1 MFQLFA
7 NTRSRTTRT
16 TLRNLL
22 EDESELSIAPGLTI
36 PAPDEALDEV
46 GKRPGGTARFVRNVA
61 VSVGRLLVSAL
72 VALLLPA
79 YLTHKLP
86 IKTYSAWVLI
96 LQMSAYVSYLDFGVQ
111 SGVAKFV
118 AEYEAKGDATGAN
131 RRASAGLA
139 IMFVM
144 SIVGVLM
151 TLILAWRVPHLFYEM
166 PATLYQDVRI
176 SLVLV
181 GASLSFGLFCSVFS
195 AIFLGLQ
202 RYAIPMTISIVNR
215 ILFAIVVC
223 FAVFFNSSLAM
234 MGAAVAV
241 INISTG
247 VLQIVAWRKL
257 ASRIRISLRGLDYDV
272 LKKMLAYCSVLAIW
286 SGAMLCI
293 TGLDVTIVGRYD
305 FSQTGFYSIATLPT
319 NFIISILGAA
329 LGPFLPTASA
339 LSTQR
344 TPGEMGDLLSRT
356 TRYSSILLL
365 AGGLPLVVGAY
376 PILRLW
382 VGSDY
387 ALHTIGYLR
396 ILMLANILRC
406 FCAPYATMVVATSRQ
421 RVATASAITEG
432 LVNLISSILF
442 ASRLGARGVALGT
455 LLGSF
460 ASVAMH
466 FGVSMHYTQENF
478 AISRLRLFW
487 NGLLRPTVIAIPSVL
502 LVPFWWVSGAPAL
515 SIQLWILWGVSTLL
529 LMWFVCITANERG
542 MLTDRIKAPFRR
554 L

>member
-1 MFQLFA
+1 M
-7 NTRSRTTRT
+7 
-16 TLRNLL
+16 RNAAI
-22 EDESELSIAPGLTI
+22 S
-36 PAPDEALDEV
+36 V
-46 GKRPGGTARFVRNVA
+46 VRLA
-61 VSVGRLLVSAL
+61 VTAL

-86 IKTYSAWVLI
+86 ITTYSAWVLV
-96 LQMSAYVSYLDFGVQ
+96 LQMSAYVAYLDFGVQ
-111 SGVAKFV
+111 SGVSKYV
-118 AEYEAKGDATGAN
+118 AEYEAKGDTAGAN
-131 RRASAGLA
+131 MRASAGLA
-139 IMFVM
+139 IMLSA
-144 SIVGVLM
+144 SILGVLL
-151 TLILAWRVPHLFYEM
+151 TLILAWRVPQIFHEM
-166 PATLYQDVRI
+166 PASLYRDVRI
-176 SLVLV
+176 SLIFV
-181 GASLSFGLFCSVFS
+181 GVSLSFGLFCSVFS

-202 RYAIPMTISIVNR
+202 RYAVPMAISIVNR
-215 ILFAIVVC
+215 ILFAAVVC
-223 FAVFFNSSLAM
+223 LAVFFNSSLAM

-241 INISTG
+241 VNISTG

-257 ASRIRISLRGLDYDV
+257 ASRIRVSLRGLDYDV

-319 NFIISILGAA
+319 SFIISILGAA

-344 TPGEMGDLLSRT
+344 TPGEMSRLLSRT

-442 ASRLGARGVALGT
+442 ASRIGARGVALGT

-487 NGLLRPTVIAIPSVL
+487 NGLLRPTVIAIPSIL

-515 SIQLWILWGVSTLL
+515 SVRLWILWAVSTLL
-529 LMWFVCITANERG
+529 LLWFVCITANERR
-542 MLTDRIKAPFRR
+542 MLTDQVKAPFSRR
-554 L
+554 

>member
-1 MFQLFA
+1 MLKNPVEA
-7 NTRSRTTRT
+7 RSTTT
-16 TLRNLL
+16 MSDVPHT
-22 EDESELSIAPGLTI
+22 
-36 PAPDEALDEV
+36 
-46 GKRPGGTARFVRNVA
+46 VA
-61 VSVGRLLVSAL
+61 VQENAGIAERPRGVAATLMRNAAISVARLVVTAL
-72 VALLLPA
+72 VALLLPS

-86 IKTYSAWVLI
+86 ITTYSAWVLV
-96 LQMSAYVSYLDFGVQ
+96 LQMSAYVAYLDFGVQ
-111 SGVAKFV
+111 SGVSKYV
-118 AEYEAKGDATGAN
+118 AEYEAKGDAGGAN
-131 RRASAGLA
+131 MRASAGLA
-139 IMFVM
+139 IMLST
-144 SIVGVLM
+144 SILGVLL
-151 TLILAWRVPHLFYEM
+151 TLILAWRVPQIFHDM
-166 PATLYQDVRI
+166 PAFLYHDVRV
-176 SLVLV
+176 SLVFV
-181 GASLSFGLFCSVFS
+181 GMSLSFGLFCSVFS

-202 RYAIPMTISIVNR
+202 RYAVPMAISIVNR
-215 ILFAIVVC
+215 ILFAVVVC
-223 FAVFFNSSLAM
+223 FAVFFNSSLAV
-234 MGAAVAV
+234 MGAAVAI

-247 VLQIVAWRKL
+247 VLQIVAWRRL
-257 ASRIRISLRGLDYDV
+257 ANRVRITLRGLDYDV

-387 ALHTIGYLR
+387 ALHSIGYLR

-432 LVNLISSILF
+432 LVNLISSILL
-442 ASRLGARGVALGT
+442 AGRHGARGVALGT

-478 AISRLRLFW
+478 AISRRRLFW

-502 LVPFWWVSGAPAL
+502 LIPFWWVSGAPAL
-515 SIQLWILWGVSTLL
+515 SIRLWISWGISTSV
-529 LMWFVCITANERG
+529 LMWFVCITANERK
-542 MLTDRIKAPFRR
+542 MLIDRIKAPFRR

>member
-1 MFQLFA
+1 MPKNPVEA
-7 NTRSRTTRT
+7 RSTTT
-16 TLRNLL
+16 MSDTPHTVAVQ
-22 EDESELSIAPGLTI
+22 E
-36 PAPDEALDEV
+36 
-46 GKRPGGTARFVRNVA
+46 NVA
-61 VSVGRLLVSAL
+61 VAERPHGVAARLMRNSAMSAARLVVTAL
-72 VALLLPA
+72 VALFLPA

-86 IKTYSAWVLI
+86 ITTYSAWVLV
-96 LQMSAYVSYLDFGVQ
+96 LQMSAYVAYLDFGVQ
-111 SGVAKFV
+111 SGVSKYV
-118 AEYEAKGDATGAN
+118 AEYEAKGDAAGAN
-131 RRASAGLA
+131 MRASAGLA
-139 IMFVM
+139 IMLST
-144 SIVGVLM
+144 SILGVLL
-151 TLILAWRVPHLFYEM
+151 TLILAWRVPQIFHDM
-166 PATLYQDVRI
+166 PAFLYRDVRI

-202 RYAIPMTISIVNR
+202 RYAVPMTISIVNR
-215 ILFAIVVC
+215 ILFALVVC
-223 FAVFFNSSLAM
+223 IAVLFNHSLAI
-234 MGAAVAV
+234 MGAAVAIV
-241 INISTG
+241 NISTG
-247 VLQIVAWRKL
+247 VLQIVAWRRL
-257 ASRIRISLRGLDYDV
+257 ARRIRISLRGLDYDV

-305 FSQTGFYSIATLPT
+305 FNQTGFYSIATLPT

-329 LGPFLPTASA
+329 LGPFLPTVSA

-344 TPGEMGDLLSRT
+344 TPGEMGDLLSRS

-365 AGGLPLVVGAY
+365 ACGLPLVVGAY

-487 NGLLRPTVIAIPSVL
+487 NGLLRPITIAIPSVL
-502 LVPFWWVSGAPAL
+502 LVPFWWVSGAPVL
-515 SIQLWILWGVSTLL
+515 STWLWILWGVSTLL
-529 LMWFVCITANERG
+529 LMWFVCITANERR
-542 MLTDRIKAPFRR
+542 MLIDRIRAPLRR
-554 L
+554 R

>member
-1 MFQLFA
+1 M
-7 NTRSRTTRT
+7 
-16 TLRNLL
+16 
-22 EDESELSIAPGLTI
+22 
-36 PAPDEALDEV
+36 PDKPLGDASKNNGV
-46 GKRPGGTARFVRNVA
+46 TARFIRNA
-61 VSVGRLLVSAL
+61 AASVGRLLVSAL
-72 VALLLPA
+72 VALVLPA

-86 IKTYSAWVLI
+86 VTTYSAWVLI
-96 LQMSAYVSYLDFGVQ
+96 LQLSAYVSYLDFGVQ
-111 SGVAKFV
+111 NGVAKFV
-118 AEYEAKGDATGAN
+118 AEFEAKGDAVGAN

-139 IMFVM
+139 IMLIT
-144 SIVGVLM
+144 SILGVLM
-151 TLILAWRVPHLFYEM
+151 TLILAWRVPHLFYQM
-166 PATLYQDVRI
+166 PADLFQDVRI
-176 SLVLV
+176 SLVFV
-181 GASLSFGLFCSVFS
+181 GISLSFGLFCSVFS

-202 RYAIPMTISIVNR
+202 RYGVPMAISIINR
-215 ILFAIVVC
+215 VSFAVVVC
-223 FAVFFNSSLAM
+223 FAVYLHSNLAT

-241 INISTG
+241 INVSTG
-247 VLQIVAWRKL
+247 VFQIVAWRRW
-257 ASRIRISLRGLDYDV
+257 AGRIQVSLRNLDYDA
-272 LKKMLAYCSVLAIW
+272 LKKMLAYCSILAIW

-319 NFIISILGAA
+319 NFIISILAAA

-344 TPGEMGDLLSRT
+344 TSGEMGDLLSRT
-356 TRYSSILLL
+356 TRYSSILLM

-432 LVNLISSILF
+432 LVNLVGSILF

-478 AISRLRLFW
+478 AISRLCLFW
-487 NGLLRPTVIAIPSVL
+487 NGLLRPTIIAIPSVL
-502 LVPFWWVSGAPAL
+502 LVPFWWISGAPAL
-515 SIQLWILWGVSTLL
+515 SIRLWILWGVSTLL
-529 LMWFVCITANERG
+529 LMWFVCITANERR
-542 MLTDRIKAPFRR
+542 MLIDRINAPFRR
-554 L
+554 R

>member
-1 MFQLFA
+1 MLKNPVEAMSTAAMSQTPHTVKTQDNVTVA
-7 NTRSRTTRT
+7 ERPRSVAG
-16 TLRNLL
+16 TLMRN
-22 EDESELSIAPGLTI
+22 ATI
-36 PAPDEALDEV
+36 SV
-46 GKRPGGTARFVRNVA
+46 AR
-61 VSVGRLLVSAL
+61 LVVTAL

-86 IKTYSAWVLI
+86 ITTYSAWVLV
-96 LQMSAYVSYLDFGVQ
+96 LQMSAYVAYLDFGVQ
-111 SGVAKFV
+111 SGVSKFV
-118 AEYEAKGDATGAN
+118 AEYEAKGDTTGAN
-131 RRASAGLA
+131 MRASAGLA
-139 IMFVM
+139 IMLWA
-144 SIVGVLM
+144 SILGVLL
-151 TLILAWRVPHLFYEM
+151 TLVLAWRVPQIFHEM
-166 PATLYQDVRI
+166 PASLYRDVRI
-176 SLVLV
+176 SLVFIGV
-181 GASLSFGLFCSVFS
+181 SLSFGLFCSVFS

-202 RYAIPMTISIVNR
+202 RYAVPMAISIANR
-215 ILFAIVVC
+215 VLFAIVVC
-223 FAVFFNSSLAM
+223 LAVFLNSSLAV
-234 MGAAVAV
+234 MGAAVAI

-272 LKKMLAYCSVLAIW
+272 LKKMLSYCSVLAIW

-305 FSQTGFYSIATLPT
+305 FSQTGFYSIAALPT
-319 NFIISILGAA
+319 TFIISILGAA
-329 LGPFLPTASA
+329 LGPFLPTTSA

-365 AGGLPLVVGAY
+365 TGGLPLVVGAY

-432 LVNLISSILF
+432 LVNLISSILL

-478 AISRLRLFW
+478 AISRLRLFS
-487 NGLLRPTVIAIPSVL
+487 NGILRPAVMAIPSVL
-502 LVPFWWVSGAPAL
+502 LVPFWWVSEAPAL

-529 LMWFVCITANERG
+529 LMWFVCITANERR
-542 MLTDRIKAPFRR
+542 MLTDRVKAPFRR
-554 L
+554 R

>member
-1 MFQLFA
+1 M
-7 NTRSRTTRT
+7 
-16 TLRNLL
+16 
-22 EDESELSIAPGLTI
+22 LST
-36 PAPDEALDEV
+36 
-46 GKRPGGTARFVRNVA
+46 
-61 VSVGRLLVSAL
+61 S
-72 VALLLPA
+72 
-79 YLTHKLP
+79 
-86 IKTYSAWVLI
+86 I
-96 LQMSAYVSYLDFGVQ
+96 L
-111 SGVAKFV
+111 
-118 AEYEAKGDATGAN
+118 
-131 RRASAGLA
+131 
-139 IMFVM
+139 
-144 SIVGVLM
+144 GVLL
-151 TLILAWRVPHLFYEM
+151 TLILAWRVPQIFHDM
-166 PATLYQDVRI
+166 PAFLYRDVRI
-176 SLVLV
+176 SLIFV
-181 GASLSFGLFCSVFS
+181 GVSLSFGLFCSVFS

-202 RYAIPMTISIVNR
+202 RYAVPMTISIVNR
-215 ILFAIVVC
+215 ILFAVVVC
-223 FAVFFNSSLAM
+223 FAVLFNHSLAV
-234 MGAAVAV
+234 MGAAVAIV
-241 INISTG
+241 NITTG
-247 VLQIVAWRKL
+247 VLQIVAWRRL
-257 ASRIRISLRGLDYDV
+257 ARRIRISLRGLDYDV

-356 TRYSSILLL
+356 TRYSSIMLL
-365 AGGLPLVVGAY
+365 AGGLPLIVGAY
-376 PILRLW
+376 PILRFW

-396 ILMLANILRC
+396 ILTLANILRC

-460 ASVAMH
+460 ASVGMH

-487 NGLLRPTVIAIPSVL
+487 NGLLRPTTIAIPSVL

-515 SIQLWILWGVSTLL
+515 GTWLWILWGVSTLL
-529 LMWFVCITANERG
+529 LTWFVCITANERR
-542 MLTDRIKAPFRR
+542 MLTNRIKHFSVASNA

>member
-1 MFQLFA
+1 MLKNPVEA
-7 NTRSRTTRT
+7 RSTT
-16 TLRNLL
+16 TLWDTPHTVPVQ
-22 EDESELSIAPGLTI
+22 E
-36 PAPDEALDEV
+36 
-46 GKRPGGTARFVRNVA
+46 NVA
-61 VSVGRLLVSAL
+61 GAERSHGVAARLMRNSAISVARLVVTAL
-72 VALLLPA
+72 VALFLPA

-86 IKTYSAWVLI
+86 ITTYSAWVLV
-96 LQMSAYVSYLDFGVQ
+96 LQMSAYVAYLDFGVQ
-111 SGVAKFV
+111 SGVSKYV
-118 AEYEAKGDATGAN
+118 AEYEAKGDASGAN
-131 RRASAGLA
+131 MRASAGLA
-139 IMFVM
+139 IMLSTSVL
-144 SIVGVLM
+144 GVLL
-151 TLILAWRVPHLFYEM
+151 TLILAWRVPQIFHDM
-166 PATLYQDVRI
+166 PAFLYRDVRI

-202 RYAIPMTISIVNR
+202 RYAVPMTISIVNR
-215 ILFAIVVC
+215 ILFALVVC
-223 FAVFFNSSLAM
+223 FAVRFNNSLAI

-241 INISTG
+241 VNITTG
-247 VLQIVAWRKL
+247 VLQIVAWRRW
-257 ASRIRISLRGLDYDV
+257 ARRIRISLRGLDYDV

-344 TPGEMGDLLSRT
+344 TPDEMGDLLSRS

-365 AGGLPLVVGAY
+365 ACGLPLVVGAY

-487 NGLLRPTVIAIPSVL
+487 NGLLRPMTIAIPSVL
-502 LVPFWWVSGAPAL
+502 LVPFWWVTGAPAI
-515 SIQLWILWGVSTLL
+515 STWLWILWGVSTLL
-529 LMWFVCITANERG
+529 LMWFVCVTANERR
-542 MLTDRIKAPFRR
+542 MLIDRIKAPLRR
-554 L
+554 R

>member
-1 MFQLFA
+1 M
-7 NTRSRTTRT
+7 S
-16 TLRNLL
+16 
-22 EDESELSIAPGLTI
+22 
-36 PAPDEALDEV
+36 
-46 GKRPGGTARFVRNVA
+46 GTPHTVAVQENVA
-61 VSVGRLLVSAL
+61 VAERPRGVAATLMRNAAISVARLVVTAL
-72 VALLLPA
+72 VALFLPA

-86 IKTYSAWVLI
+86 VSTYSAWVLV
-96 LQMSAYVSYLDFGVQ
+96 LQMSAYVAYLDFGVQ
-111 SGVAKFV
+111 SGVSKYV
-118 AEYEAKGDATGAN
+118 AEYEAKGDAAGAN
-131 RRASAGLA
+131 MRASAGLA
-139 IMFVM
+139 IMLST
-144 SIVGVLM
+144 SILGVLL
-151 TLILAWRVPHLFYEM
+151 TLILAWRVPQIFHDM
-166 PATLYQDVRI
+166 PAFLYRDVRI

-202 RYAIPMTISIVNR
+202 RYAVPMTISIVNR
-215 ILFAIVVC
+215 ILFALVVC
-223 FAVFFNSSLAM
+223 FAVRFNNSLAI

-241 INISTG
+241 VNISTG
-247 VLQIVAWRKL
+247 VLQIVAWRRW
-257 ASRIRISLRGLDYDV
+257 AGHIRISLRGLDYDV

-356 TRYSSILLL
+356 TRYSSIMLL

-406 FCAPYATMVVATSRQ
+406 LCAPYATMVVATSRQ

-442 ASRLGARGVALGT
+442 ASRLGARGVAFGT

-460 ASVAMH
+460 ASVTMH

-487 NGLLRPTVIAIPSVL
+487 NGLLRPTTIAIPSLL

-515 SIQLWILWGVSTLL
+515 STWLWILWGVSTLL
-529 LMWFVCITANERG
+529 LMWFVCITANERR
-542 MLTDRIKAPFRR
+542 MLIDRIKAPLCRQ
-554 L
+554 